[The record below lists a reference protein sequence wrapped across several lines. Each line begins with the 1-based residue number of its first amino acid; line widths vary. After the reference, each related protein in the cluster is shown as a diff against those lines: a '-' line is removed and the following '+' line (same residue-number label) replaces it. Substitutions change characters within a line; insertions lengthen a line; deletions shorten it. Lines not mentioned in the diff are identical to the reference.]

1 MSREEIPLAGSEDD
15 LLDCHPMRFTNLT
28 RGAGI
33 GSNCYRLDLPEGSV
47 ILDCGMHPEH
57 VGHDSTPML
66 EELENGS
73 VRSTILTHAHQD
85 HVGCLPL
92 LQSRQPGMPVLMTA
106 GTARI
111 ADVMLHNSV
120 NVMLRQQ
127 EELKLSDYP
136 LFTHRAIEM
145 AARSWQYCPLERA
158 VNLDGDR
165 STQAS
170 GTTVTFHDA
179 GHILGSTGVMIRSEG
194 KKFFYTGD
202 VNFEDQTIQSGATFP
217 EEPVDV
223 LLMETTR
230 GDAPLPE
237 GFTRAREEERFAKAV
252 ASALE
257 EGASVTI
264 PVFALGKTQEVM
276 AMLWKM
282 QRERIIP
289 PTPIYIGGL
298 GSKITAV
305 YDGMANQVP
314 RRLPKLQLMNEV
326 APYVAGGKEI
336 QSLNP
341 RKRAIYALSSG
352 MMTEHTLSNIFAKK
366 VLPDPSQYLFF
377 VGYADPN
384 SPAGHVRGAVPGT
397 DVQLT
402 STGAPVPFHCHRD
415 IFTFSA
421 HARREDL
428 LSYAIKVK
436 PKTVLL
442 VHGDDP
448 AIEWFKREL
457 YSALPGTKV
466 IAPPPGQEIE
476 L

>member
-1 MSREEIPLAGSEDD
+1 
-15 LLDCHPMRFTNLT
+15 MRFTNLT

-57 VGHDSTPML
+57 VGHDATPLL
-66 EELENGS
+66 EEIENGS
-73 VRSTILTHAHQD
+73 IRSTILTHAHQD

-92 LQSRQPGMPVLMTA
+92 LQSRQPGMPVLMTQ

-120 NVMLRQQ
+120 NVMNRQQ
-127 EELKLSDYP
+127 EELKLTDYP
-136 LFTHRAIEM
+136 LFSHRAIELASRM
-145 AARSWQYCPLERA
+145 WRHCVLDHALS
-158 VNLDGDR
+158 LDGER
-165 STQAS
+165 VSAGSSSTS
-170 GTTVTFHDA
+170 VTFHDA
-179 GHILGSTGVMIRSEG
+179 GHILGSAGVMIHSEG

-202 VNFEDQTIQSGATFP
+202 VNFEDQTIQTGARFP
-217 EEPVDV
+217 EGLVDV

-230 GDAPLPE
+230 GNAPVPE
-237 GFTRAREEERFAKAV
+237 GFTRAKEEVRFAKSV
-252 ASALE
+252 AAALE

-276 AMLWKM
+276 ALLWQM

-289 PTPIYIGGL
+289 PTPLYVGGL
-298 GSKITAV
+298 SSKITAV
-305 YDGMANQVP
+305 YDTMAAQVP
-314 RRLPKLQLMNEV
+314 RKLPNLRLMYDV
-326 APYVAGGKEI
+326 APYVAGGAEI

-352 MMTEHTLSNIFAKK
+352 MMTENTLSNIFARK
-366 VLPDPSQYLFF
+366 VLPDHSQYLFF

-384 SPAGHVRGAVPGT
+384 SPAGHVRNAEQGSN
-397 DVQLT
+397 VQLT
-402 STGAPVPFHCHRD
+402 SAGAPVPFHCHREV
-415 IFTFSA
+415 FTFSA
-421 HARREDL
+421 HAQRDDL
-428 LSYAIKVK
+428 LSYAIKVR
-436 PKTVLL
+436 PKTILL

-457 YSALPGTKV
+457 YSALPETKV
-466 IAPPPGQEIE
+466 IAPPPGQTIG

>member
-1 MSREEIPLAGSEDD
+1 
-15 LLDCHPMRFTNLT
+15 MRFTNLT

-57 VGHDSTPML
+57 VGHDATPML
-66 EELENGS
+66 EQLEDVM

-92 LQSRQPGMPVLMTA
+92 LQSRQRDMPVLMTQ

-111 ADVMLHNSV
+111 ADIMLHNSV
-120 NVMLRQQ
+120 NVMMRQQ

-136 LFTHRAIEM
+136 LFGHRGVEM
-145 AARSWQYCPLERA
+145 ASRMWRLCPLERTLS
-158 VNLDGDR
+158 LDGERAAGGDG
-165 STQAS
+165 S
-170 GTTVTFHDA
+170 TTVTFHDA
-179 GHILGSTGVMIRSEG
+179 GHILGSAGVMIRSGG
-194 KKFFYTGD
+194 KSFFYTGD
-202 VNFEDQTIQSGATFP
+202 VNFEDQTIQKGARFP

-237 GFTRAREEERFAKAV
+237 GFTRIKEEERFAKAV
-252 ASALE
+252 AAALE
-257 EGASVTI
+257 TGASVTI

-289 PTPIYIGGL
+289 PTPLYVGGL
-298 GSKITAV
+298 SSKITAV
-305 YDGMANQVP
+305 YDTMAAQVARNLP
-314 RRLPKLQLMNEV
+314 RLQLMNDV
-326 APYVAGGKEI
+326 APYVAGGAEI

-352 MMTEHTLSNIFAKK
+352 MMTEHTLSNIFARK

-384 SPAGHVRGAVPGT
+384 SPAGVVRNAAQGDHVQI
-397 DVQLT
+397 D
-402 STGAPVPFHCHRD
+402 SKGAPVPFLCHRES
-415 IFTFSA
+415 FTLSA

-428 LSYAIKVK
+428 LSYAIKVR
-436 PKTVLL
+436 PKSILL

-448 AIEWFKREL
+448 AVEWFKREL
-457 YSALPGTKV
+457 YSALPDTKV
-466 IAPPPGQEIE
+466 IAPPPGQAIE

>member
-1 MSREEIPLAGSEDD
+1 
-15 LLDCHPMRFTNLT
+15 MRFTNLT

-33 GSNCYRLDLPEGSV
+33 GSNCYRLDLPEGAV

-73 VRSTILTHAHQD
+73 IRATILTHAHQD

-120 NVMLRQQ
+120 NVMIRQQ
-127 EELKLSDYP
+127 EELKISDYP

-145 AARSWQYCPLERA
+145 AARNWQYCPLERA
-158 VNLDGDR
+158 VDLDGDR
-165 STQAS
+165 STEAS

-202 VNFEDQTIQSGATFP
+202 VNFEDQTIQSGASFS

-230 GDAPLPE
+230 GNAPLPD

-257 EGASVTI
+257 EGASITI

-282 QRERIIP
+282 QRERVIP

-352 MMTEHTLSNIFAKK
+352 MMTENTLSNIFAKK

-384 SPAGHVRGAVPGT
+384 SPAGHVRNAAPGT

-402 STGAPVPFHCHRD
+402 STGTPVPFHCHRD

-421 HARREDL
+421 HAKREDL

-442 VHGDDP
+442 VHGDEP

-457 YSALPGTKV
+457 YLALPGTKV
-466 IAPPPGQEIE
+466 IAPPPGQEID

>member
-1 MSREEIPLAGSEDD
+1 
-15 LLDCHPMRFTNLT
+15 MRFTNLT

-57 VGHDSTPML
+57 VGHDATPML
-66 EELENGS
+66 EQLEDVM

-92 LQSRQPGMPVLMTA
+92 LQSRQRDMPVLMTQ

-111 ADVMLHNSV
+111 ADIMLHNSV
-120 NVMLRQQ
+120 NVMMRQQ

-136 LFTHRAIEM
+136 LFGHRGVEM
-145 AARSWQYCPLERA
+145 ASRMWRLCPLERTLS
-158 VNLDGDR
+158 LDGERAAGGDG
-165 STQAS
+165 STS
-170 GTTVTFHDA
+170 VTFHDA
-179 GHILGSTGVMIRSEG
+179 GHILGSAGVMIRSGG
-194 KKFFYTGD
+194 KSFFYTGD
-202 VNFEDQTIQSGATFP
+202 VNFEDQTIQKGARFP

-237 GFTRAREEERFAKAV
+237 GFTRIKEEERFAKAV
-252 ASALE
+252 AAALE
-257 EGASVTI
+257 TGASVTI

-289 PTPIYIGGL
+289 PTPLYVGGL
-298 GSKITAV
+298 SSKITAV
-305 YDGMANQVP
+305 YDTMAGQVA
-314 RRLPKLQLMNEV
+314 RNLPHLQLMNDV
-326 APYVAGGKEI
+326 APYVAGGAEI

-352 MMTEHTLSNIFAKK
+352 MMTEHTLSNIFARK

-384 SPAGHVRGAVPGT
+384 SPAGVVRNAAQGDHVQI
-397 DVQLT
+397 D
-402 STGAPVPFHCHRD
+402 SKGAPVPFLCHRES
-415 IFTFSA
+415 FTLSA

-428 LSYAIKVK
+428 LSYAIKVR
-436 PKTVLL
+436 PKSILL

-448 AIEWFKREL
+448 AVEWFKREL
-457 YSALPGTKV
+457 YSALPDTKV
-466 IAPPPGQEIE
+466 IAPPPGQAIE

>member
-1 MSREEIPLAGSEDD
+1 
-15 LLDCHPMRFTNLT
+15 MRFTNLT

-314 RRLPKLQLMNEV
+314 RRVPTLQLMNEV

>member
-1 MSREEIPLAGSEDD
+1 
-15 LLDCHPMRFTNLT
+15 MRFTNLT

-120 NVMLRQQ
+120 NVMIRQQ
-127 EELKLSDYP
+127 EEIKLTDYP
-136 LFTHRAIEM
+136 LFSHRAIEM
-145 AARSWQYCPLERA
+145 AARSWQYCPLERP
-158 VNLDGDR
+158 VDLDGER
-165 STQAS
+165 STEIS

-202 VNFEDQTIQSGATFP
+202 VNFEDQTIQSGASFP

-237 GFTRAREEERFAKAV
+237 GFTRVNEEERFAKAV
-252 ASALE
+252 AAALE

-305 YDGMANQVP
+305 YDGMASQVP

-352 MMTEHTLSNIFAKK
+352 MMTENTLSNIFARK

-384 SPAGHVRGAVPGT
+384 SPAGHVRNATPGS

-402 STGAPVPFHCHRD
+402 SNGAPVPFHCHRD

-428 LSYAIKVK
+428 LAYAIKVK

-457 YSALPGTKV
+457 YAALPGTKV

>member
-1 MSREEIPLAGSEDD
+1 
-15 LLDCHPMRFTNLT
+15 MRFTNLT

-66 EELENGS
+66 EKLENGS

-127 EELKLSDYP
+127 EVLKLSDYP

-145 AARSWQYCPLERA
+145 TARSWQYCPLERA

-165 STQAS
+165 STEAS

-194 KKFFYTGD
+194 MKFFYTGD
-202 VNFEDQTIQSGATFP
+202 VNFEDQTIQSGASFP

-341 RKRAIYALSSG
+341 RKRAIYA
-352 MMTEHTLSNIFAKK
+352 
-366 VLPDPSQYLFF
+366 
-377 VGYADPN
+377 
-384 SPAGHVRGAVPGT
+384 
-397 DVQLT
+397 
-402 STGAPVPFHCHRD
+402 PV
-415 IFTFSA
+415 
-421 HARREDL
+421 
-428 LSYAIKVK
+428 SY
-436 PKTVLL
+436 T
-442 VHGDDP
+442 H
-448 AIEWFKREL
+448 
-457 YSALPGTKV
+457 
-466 IAPPPGQEIE
+466 
-476 L
+476 

>member
-1 MSREEIPLAGSEDD
+1 
-15 LLDCHPMRFTNLT
+15 MRFTNLT

-120 NVMLRQQ
+120 NVMIRQQ
-127 EELKLSDYP
+127 EELKLTDYP
-136 LFTHRAIEM
+136 LFSHRAIEM
-145 AARSWQYCPLERA
+145 AARSWQYCPLERP
-158 VNLDGDR
+158 VDLDGER
-165 STQAS
+165 STEIS

-202 VNFEDQTIQSGATFP
+202 VNFEDQTIQSGASFP

-237 GFTRAREEERFAKAV
+237 GFTRVNEEERFAKAV
-252 ASALE
+252 AAALE

-276 AMLWKM
+276 ALLWKM

-305 YDGMANQVP
+305 YDGMASQVP

-352 MMTEHTLSNIFAKK
+352 MMTENTLSNIFAKK

-384 SPAGHVRGAVPGT
+384 SPAGHVRNATPGS

-402 STGAPVPFHCHRD
+402 SNGAPVPFHCHRD

-428 LSYAIKVK
+428 LAYAIKVK

-457 YSALPGTKV
+457 YVALPGTKV

>member
-1 MSREEIPLAGSEDD
+1 
-15 LLDCHPMRFTNLT
+15 MRFTNLT

-120 NVMLRQQ
+120 NVMIRQQ
-127 EELKLSDYP
+127 EELKLTDYP
-136 LFTHRAIEM
+136 LFSHRAIEM
-145 AARSWQYCPLERA
+145 AARSWQYCPLERP
-158 VNLDGDR
+158 VDLDGER
-165 STQAS
+165 STEIS

-202 VNFEDQTIQSGATFP
+202 VNFEDQTIQSGASFP

-237 GFTRAREEERFAKAV
+237 GFTRVNEEERFAKAV
-252 ASALE
+252 AAALE

-276 AMLWKM
+276 ALLWKM

-305 YDGMANQVP
+305 YDGMASQVP

-352 MMTEHTLSNIFAKK
+352 MMTENTLSNIFAKK

-384 SPAGHVRGAVPGT
+384 SPAGHVRNATPGS

-402 STGAPVPFHCHRD
+402 SNGAPVPFHCHRD

-428 LSYAIKVK
+428 LAYAIKVK

-457 YSALPGTKV
+457 YAALPGTKV

>member
-1 MSREEIPLAGSEDD
+1 
-15 LLDCHPMRFTNLT
+15 MRFTNLT

-145 AARSWQYCPLERA
+145 AARNWQYCPLERA

-165 STQAS
+165 STEAS

-384 SPAGHVRGAVPGT
+384 SPAGHVRSAVPGS

>member
-1 MSREEIPLAGSEDD
+1 
-15 LLDCHPMRFTNLT
+15 MRFTNLT

-336 QSLNP
+336 QSLIP
-341 RKRAIYALSSG
+341 RMRAIYALSSG
-352 MMTEHTLSNIFAKK
+352 MMSEHTLSNIFAKK

>member
-1 MSREEIPLAGSEDD
+1 
-15 LLDCHPMRFTNLT
+15 MRFTNLT

-33 GSNCYRLDLPEGSV
+33 GSNCYLLDLPEGAV

-57 VGHDSTPML
+57 VGHDATPML
-66 EELENGS
+66 EQLEDVM

-92 LQSRQPGMPVLMTA
+92 LQSRQRDMPVLMTQ

-111 ADVMLHNSV
+111 ADIMLHNSV
-120 NVMLRQQ
+120 NVMMRQQ

-136 LFTHRAIEM
+136 LFGHRGVEM
-145 AARSWQYCPLERA
+145 ASRMWRLCPLERPLS
-158 VNLDGDR
+158 LDGERAAGGDG
-165 STQAS
+165 STS
-170 GTTVTFHDA
+170 VTFHDA
-179 GHILGSTGVMIRSEG
+179 GHILGSAGVMIRSGG
-194 KKFFYTGD
+194 KSFFYTGD
-202 VNFEDQTIQSGATFP
+202 VNFEDQTIQKGARFP

-237 GFTRAREEERFAKAV
+237 GFTRIKEEERFAKAV
-252 ASALE
+252 AAALE
-257 EGASVTI
+257 TGASVTI

-289 PTPIYIGGL
+289 PTPLYVGGL
-298 GSKITAV
+298 SSKITAV
-305 YDGMANQVP
+305 YDTMAGQVA
-314 RRLPKLQLMNEV
+314 RNLPHLQLMNEV
-326 APYVAGGKEI
+326 APYVAGGAEI

-352 MMTEHTLSNIFAKK
+352 MMTEHTLSNIFARK

-384 SPAGHVRGAVPGT
+384 SPAGVVRNAAQGDHVQI
-397 DVQLT
+397 D
-402 STGAPVPFHCHRD
+402 SKGAPVPFLCHRES
-415 IFTFSA
+415 FTLSA

-428 LSYAIKVK
+428 LSYAIKVR
-436 PKTVLL
+436 PKSILL

-448 AIEWFKREL
+448 AVEWFKREL
-457 YSALPGTKV
+457 YSALPDTKV
-466 IAPPPGQEIE
+466 IAPPPGQAIE

>member
-1 MSREEIPLAGSEDD
+1 
-15 LLDCHPMRFTNLT
+15 MRFTNLT

-165 STQAS
+165 STEAS

-202 VNFEDQTIQSGATFP
+202 VNFEDQTIQSGASFP

-384 SPAGHVRGAVPGT
+384 SPAGHVRSAVPGS

-402 STGAPVPFHCHRD
+402 SAGAPVPFHCHRD